1 MSSTRTFSS
10 PSKTHSTLLLLLFFG
25 FSLTVQA
32 QKNKTFFYELDVIK
46 GLLFKPNTI
55 DPFTGTA
62 VDEFPNGKKK
72 MSVPIKNGKIHG
84 SVKEWAQNGKKIH
97 EADYENGLQTGVER
111 QWYAN
116 GNKKL
121 EIPYAYGKTNGICVE
136 WFKNKQKKSEG
147 RFVDGREEG
156 EHKWWYDNGNIDE
169 MVFYKNGL
177 TEGTVRSWHR
187 NGQQRLINEYKN
199 GQKHGSAQ
207 EWYANGQLKEE
218 SSFAEG
224 EANGELH
231 HWSPKGKLLSKRV
244 YKQGTLVEDFNYR
257 SGNIRK
263 KTGYVQ
269 IFNERESFFTLDIE
283 GEEVLPRRNEV
294 ITYAVDGMLLQ
305 LFQRPVSEL
314 GGEEVMDLKEEDL
327 LEKHLQAEVAYIR
340 EMTEYDIQAQKSM
353 GSTASGKPFLFWS
366 FVSPSSEAKEQ
377 KPRTV
382 QRELYLSFICHKRI
396 LSLYSVV
403 TNSDEPAAVEE
414 LLKRVAETLKVEKE
428 RIDLNAIVRN
438 IQQGKR

>member
-1 MSSTRTFSS
+1 MSSIRNF
-10 PSKTHSTLLLLLFFG
+10 PPFFNYRFGLFLLLLFG
-25 FSLTVQA
+25 FSLMAQA
-32 QKNKTFFYELDVIK
+32 QKNKVFFYELDVIK

-62 VDEFPNGKKK
+62 YDEFPNGKKK
-72 MSVPIKNGKIHG
+72 TNVPIKNGKIHG
-84 SVKEWAQNGKKIH
+84 SVKEWTQNGKKIY
-97 EADYENGLQTGVER
+97 EADYENGLQSGMER

-121 EIPYAYGKTNGICVE
+121 EIAYTAGKTHGVCTE
-136 WFKNKQKKSEG
+136 WFKNEQKKSEG

-156 EHKWWYDNGNIDE
+156 EHQWWYDNGKMDE
-169 MVFYKNGL
+169 LVFYKNGL

-187 NGQQRLINEYKN
+187 NGQQRLVTEYKN
-199 GQKHGSAQ
+199 GKKHGPSQ

-218 SSFAEG
+218 SSFVEG
-224 EANGELH
+224 EPNGELH

-244 YKQGTLVEDFNYR
+244 YEQGTLVKDFNYR

-263 KTGYVQ
+263 QSGYVQ
-269 IFNERESFFTLDIE
+269 VFNEQESFFTLDIE

-327 LEKHLQAEVAYIR
+327 LQKHLLTEVDYIR
-340 EMTEYDIQAQKSM
+340 KMTEYDIQPQKNM
-353 GSTASGKPFLFWS
+353 GSTAAGKPYLFWS

-382 QRELYLSFICHKRI
+382 QRELYLSFVCNKRI

-403 TNSDEPAAVEE
+403 TNSDEPEAVEE
-414 LLKRVAETLKVEKE
+414 MLKRVAETLKVEKE